1 MLAYW
6 CKVPIKQRG
15 TFTDRFEEELL
26 REIFSSEF
34 TFIFKL
40 RKEKCWFLG
49 TMSADKFIFVKTLT
63 KLKIIK
69 KFS

>member
-40 RKEKCWFLG
+40 RKENFWFLG
-49 TMSADKFIFVKTLT
+49 TMSSDKFLLTLT